1 MLDLIVISILLV
13 LAATTWAVRYLLAR
27 VWPAHNIDGPPSA
40 SFLTGEHVSI
50 PILTLIYPQFCAGN
64 LLQIIAPDTGRDF
77 QLHIANLYGGVVKIK
92 GLLGVCL
99 AVIFCSSRQA
109 SRSLYF
115 RDILSLSVTQRPC
128 ITSLLKTKMCLK
140 SGVLSLRA

>member
-50 PILTLIYPQFCAGN
+50 PIPTLIYPQFCAGN

-92 GLLGVCL
+92 GLLGVRL
-99 AVIFCSSRQA
+99 AVISCS